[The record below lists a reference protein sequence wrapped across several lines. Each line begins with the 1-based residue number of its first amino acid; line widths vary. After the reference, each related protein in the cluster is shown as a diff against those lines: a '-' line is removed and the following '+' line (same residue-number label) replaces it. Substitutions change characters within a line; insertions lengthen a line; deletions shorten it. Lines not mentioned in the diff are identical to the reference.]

1 VVAVVAVSYE
11 STFYWCILLITFAG
25 RYGGGGVVAV
35 VVVAAAVAADTAIR
49 TMDMVVVTM
58 VMATRAAVVTDG
70 NGTDDPL
77 TSLLPLLGTS
87 EHCSFWT

>member
-11 STFYWCILLITFAG
+11 STFIGVSYLLPLQAAMVVV
-25 RYGGGGVVAV
+25 VVAV